1 MSKEKILVV
10 GHDSGHVLQAL
21 RAAGIDSTDKVP
33 EDPRI
38 VLVNDMRRALMPPGG
53 GRWADPDPR
62 IFEPHKTPKD
72 PLIVLRNPTMEDR
85 ERIRAAQRKRDQRR
99 ERNLINEAR
108 QGLEPEGLTL
118 VDDDWHG
125 TCRSCGNRYKLGYDA
140 IDFNPDQ
147 SYCGG
152 SHFCLP

>member
-21 RAAGIDSTDKVP
+21 RAAGIDATDKVP

-38 VLVNDMRRALMPPGG
+38 SLVSAMHSAVHSKQWTPAAAQPVAL
-53 GRWADPDPR
+53 RER
-62 IFEPHKTPKD
+62 
-72 PLIVLRNPTMEDR
+72 TMEDR
-85 ERIRAAQRKRDQRR
+85 ERMILADRKRDRRR

-118 VDDDWHG
+118 IDDDWHG